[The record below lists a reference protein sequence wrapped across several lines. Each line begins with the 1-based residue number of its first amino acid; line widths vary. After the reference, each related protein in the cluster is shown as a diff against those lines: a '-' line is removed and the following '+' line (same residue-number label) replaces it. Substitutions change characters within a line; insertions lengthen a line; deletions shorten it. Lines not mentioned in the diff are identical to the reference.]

1 MNDKKIKKAVV
12 LNGLSVLKLE
22 ELKKEFT
29 LTYKRPISYD
39 VIISKLL
46 VKAKLE
52 DVVN

>member
-1 MNDKKIKKAVV
+1 MKDKKIKKAVV

-29 LTYKRPISYD
+29 LTCKRPISYD
-39 VIISKLL
+39 AIISKLL
-46 VKAKLE
+46 VKEKLE